1 MMAWSGLFGR
11 KPELPATPLEIPL
24 FPLNAVLFPGGALG
38 LKVFEQR
45 YLDMA
50 AACLRDRTPFGVCL
64 IAEGQE
70 VGTPALPHA
79 VGTLAEIDA
88 WDMPQLGILM
98 LALRGGRRFRIR
110 ERRTEADGLL
120 RASVEPFAEAVPK
133 PVPETQRGLIA
144 LLERIVDDLGPE
156 KMPLPHRFDDAEWVG
171 FRLTEVLPV
180 KLLAKQKLLELED
193 PAVRLEILYTF
204 FSQRGLVK

>member
-1 MMAWSGLFGR
+1 MAWSFSG
-11 KPELPATPLEIPL
+11 KPAAAPPLPTTLDIPI
-24 FPLNAVLFPGGALG
+24 FPLNSVLFPGGRLG

-50 AACLRDRTPFGVCL
+50 SVCLRDRTPFGICL

-70 VGTPALPHA
+70 VGEPALPHA

-98 LALRGGRRFRIR
+98 LSLRGGRRFHLRQ
-110 ERRTEADGLL
+110 RRVEPGGLL
-120 RASVEPFAEAVPK
+120 RAEVELFADQPATAI
-133 PVPETQRGLIA
+133 PESQQALIE
-144 LLERIVDDLGPE
+144 LLRKVAADVGAE
-156 KMPLPHRFDDAEWVG
+156 KMPLPHHFDDAEWVG
-171 FRLTEVLPV
+171 HRLTEILPV

-193 PAVRLEILYTF
+193 AATRLDILHTF
-204 FSQRGLVK
+204 LTQRGVIK